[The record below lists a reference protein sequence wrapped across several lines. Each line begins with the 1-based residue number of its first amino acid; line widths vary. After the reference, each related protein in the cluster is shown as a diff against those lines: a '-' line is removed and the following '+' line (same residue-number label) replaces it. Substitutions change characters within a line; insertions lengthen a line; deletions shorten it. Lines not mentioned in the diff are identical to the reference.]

1 LPLRS
6 CSDRSLLRQLKAV
19 AALAAEPVVREEAP
33 AAQAQGQ
40 EPVLDR
46 AVELEAAQVRDR
58 GAAATLRQQRAAK
71 APQAVLDPPTLVR
84 P

>member
-33 AAQAQGQ
+33 AAQAQ

-71 APQAVLDPPTLVR
+71 VPRAVLDPPTLVR